1 MAQKRRFFQPLSEK
15 SSTDASLCEDVTSS
29 CLAGVNGDAMKA
41 ELAEDHLF
49 VADDEYDDLAANQK
63 RACAESVEETTQRDE
78 YLVPD
83 ASGHVGDAKCSEL
96 KEQGKAAPRHVASLQ
111 TVNSGDSGIDAAPTL
126 SQIGLDLF
134 RSQICAVIGDVL
146 SEVVAY
152 LHAKYFNAPN
162 YLRLASNEYFNG
174 IDATAMR
181 HWHESSKGVSHASE
195 EASQAVSDD
204 ARQYAGQDLERD
216 GLEEIADPRV
226 HGSSPE
232 AVQLNESDRR
242 AADFSDIVQRMQ
254 SQAQVELTDKN
265 SRFWK
270 RFLGTIDLEAW
281 ATRPYLG
288 RLRYREEL
296 EIKRLIPHKIK
307 KSSLVAARFGDT
319 SVVRLYTKPQGRE
332 NGQGRE
338 IGRLPEDLTRILAP
352 LMDLGLATFDAHVV
366 METHTRLSIGDPFYV
381 LLRCYLTSNAFAAS
395 KATSGAGFGMTGAG
409 GGADFGVTGV
419 GVNRGSESPPKKRR
433 TPKSGLG
440 AFAEESE
447 RDTALRLK
455 QRAIVRLF
463 DKLRLVPAT
472 PRAQLPHTGSL
483 LVDNS
488 PTAHPTP
495 EQIAADKLDLDQLT
509 DFYTANQQSDTYD
522 SLPDSAAPSD
532 ANFALLLRPYQ
543 RRGLAWML
551 AREKETDVLETL
563 IALPGEVCASQQ
575 LRAIRAQDE
584 MKNPLWSEFRW
595 PEDPHAASDERMSH
609 TNDQFYV
616 NLYSGEFSE
625 ERPVINSSFRGGI
638 LADEMGLGKTI
649 LSLALVHSVPYDNIK
664 FSAGR
669 LQYADKSTLVVV
681 PMSLLVQWRA
691 EFDRSNCNSNHSCYV
706 YYGELVQADLGTV
719 LCNRTNNVPIV
730 VLTTYGTVQNEWTRV
745 CKLRD
750 ADGRLPSI
758 GLYSVE
764 FFRIVLDEAHTI
776 CNSRTRTARAVHEL
790 ELRRR
795 WALTGTPV
803 VNRLD
808 DLFLLV
814 KFLRLDPWSNLSYW
828 KMFVTVPFEQKHFQQ
843 TLDVVRSI
851 LQPVYLRRTKNMRLA
866 DGTPLVSLPE
876 KDVVVEEVHLSPRER
891 FLYDLYKSRAYLS
904 FSEGLCS
911 GEALKNYTQILTHIL
926 RLRQICCHPALVA
939 TAPSCNPTFAD
950 DLRSYTDQCSA
961 EHFPLDTAMKQTMYG
976 LYARVNTTDP
986 ECSICTAPIALPD
999 LTVTECGHHFHFGCL
1014 LEHIR
1019 FQRETNGAQARCPD
1033 CRNFISLY
1041 RLFRMQSGS
1050 TSKKEVR
1057 FHTQEITTD
1066 PHGHYA
1072 FRLRH
1077 YDPDASSSKVQA
1089 LMRHLHE
1096 LRASA
1101 PALQVVVFS
1110 QFSAY
1115 LDLIESELKDA
1126 EPKDFLV
1133 LKFDGRLSL
1142 AEREKVLRRFEV
1154 PGQRNPLDQ
1163 RLVVLLLSLK
1173 AGGVG
1178 LNLTC
1183 ANRAFIM
1190 DPWWSPSVEDQA
1202 IDRVHR
1208 IGQSLNVKVVRLIV
1222 VNLIE
1227 NKMLRIQDRKR
1238 MMGEVVGVE
1247 EEERRKQRI
1256 EEIKLLFDE

>member
-1 MAQKRRFFQPLSEK
+1 ME
-15 SSTDASLCEDVTSS
+15 
-29 CLAGVNGDAMKA
+29 A
-41 ELAEDHLF
+41 ELVEDHLF
-49 VADDEYDDLAANQK
+49 VADDEDDDQAANQK
-63 RACAESVEETTQRDE
+63 RARTESVGETTQRDE
-78 YLVPD
+78 YLAPD

-96 KEQGKAAPRHVASLQ
+96 KEQGKTAQRRFASLQ
-111 TVNSGDSGIDAAPTL
+111 TANSGASGIDAAPTL

-152 LHAKYFNAPN
+152 LHSKYFNAPN
-162 YLRLASNEYFNG
+162 YLRLASNAYFNG
-174 IDATAMR
+174 IDAA
-181 HWHESSKGVSHASE
+181 
-195 EASQAVSDD
+195 AV
-204 ARQYAGQDLERD
+204 
-216 GLEEIADPRV
+216 V
-226 HGSSPE
+226 HGSAPE
-232 AVQLNESDRR
+232 AVQLYESDRR

-254 SQAQVELTDKN
+254 SQAQVELADKN

-270 RFLGTIDLEAW
+270 RYLGTIDVEAW
-281 ATRPYLG
+281 ATRPYLDG
-288 RLRYREEL
+288 LRYREEL

-395 KATSGAGFGMTGAG
+395 KATSGAG
-409 GGADFGVTGV
+409 
-419 GVNRGSESPPKKRR
+419 SESPPKKRR

-440 AFAEESE
+440 AFVQESE
-447 RDTALRLK
+447 RETALRLK

-463 DKLRLVPAT
+463 DKLRLVPVT
-472 PRAQLPHTGSL
+472 PRAPPPHTGPL
-483 LVDNS
+483 LVDDS

-495 EQIAADKLDLDQLT
+495 EQIAADKLNLDQLT

-522 SLPDSAAPSD
+522 SLPDSAAPPG

-551 AREKETDVLETL
+551 AREQETDVLETL

-584 MKNPLWSEFRW
+584 VTNPLWSEFRW

-609 TNDQFYV
+609 TNDRIYA

-625 ERPVINSSFRGGI
+625 ERPVVKSSFRGGI

-649 LSLALVHSVPYDNIK
+649 LTLALVHSVPYDNIH

-669 LQYADKSTLVVV
+669 LRYADKSTLVVV

-691 EFDRSNCNSNHSCYV
+691 EFDRSNRNSNHSCYV

-764 FFRIVLDEAHTI
+764 FFRVVLDEAHTI
-776 CNSRTRTARAVHEL
+776 CNSSTRTARAVHEL

-814 KFLRLDPWSNLSYW
+814 KFLHLDPWSNFSYW
-828 KMFVTVPFEQKHFQQ
+828 KAFVTVPFQQKHFLQ

-876 KDVVVEEVHLSPRER
+876 KEVVVQEVHLSPRER
-891 FLYDLYKSRAYLS
+891 FLYDLYKSRAYHS
-904 FSEGLCS
+904 FSEGLRS

-939 TAPSCNPTFAD
+939 PAPSCDPTFDD

-999 LTVTECGHHFHFGCL
+999 LTVTECGHLFCFGCL

-1041 RLFRMQSGS
+1041 RLFRMQSGF
-1050 TSKKEVR
+1050 TAKKEVR
-1057 FHTQEITTD
+1057 
-1066 PHGHYA
+1066 
-1072 FRLRH
+1072 
-1077 YDPDASSSKVQA
+1077 
-1089 LMRHLHE
+1089 
-1096 LRASA
+1096 
-1101 PALQVVVFS
+1101 
-1110 QFSAY
+1110 
-1115 LDLIESELKDA
+1115 
-1126 EPKDFLV
+1126 
-1133 LKFDGRLSL
+1133 
-1142 AEREKVLRRFEV
+1142 
-1154 PGQRNPLDQ
+1154 
-1163 RLVVLLLSLK
+1163 
-1173 AGGVG
+1173 
-1178 LNLTC
+1178 
-1183 ANRAFIM
+1183 
-1190 DPWWSPSVEDQA
+1190 
-1202 IDRVHR
+1202 
-1208 IGQSLNVKVVRLIV
+1208 
-1222 VNLIE
+1222 
-1227 NKMLRIQDRKR
+1227 
-1238 MMGEVVGVE
+1238 
-1247 EEERRKQRI
+1247 
-1256 EEIKLLFDE
+1256 